1 MKIKCVGVKQSKTKR
16 FSKSKKF
23 GIKLKTTVEKL
34 AYNNAAKYHSDDA
47 EKSFDYTKKQVDD
60 FVKSSFLLPKNV
72 NTNKTKLEL
81 FNELDKKYS
90 YNLESKMA
98 MNYIIS
104 LPQELDRDVGFKIIE
119 DYFKQ
124 QVEQKQ
130 NFIDLSLHIKNEGT
144 EKANPHVHVLE
155 GRRKI
160 DEKGNVGNA
169 LHSSNVKGLMALD
182 NIDNIRKD
190 LANLFNQELKN
201 AAVYD
206 VQYTHLSNEK
216 LVEQALENDD
226 VALAVEK
233 DYETETNKKKKSD
246 KASFF
251 ERRKTEYK
259 EKRLNIKQ
267 KIESKKA
274 EAAQFKQEKAEIEA
288 LKKKIEFLSDQ
299 KSNLA
304 ADYANRLKL
313 DVQMQEMQE
322 KIVELME
329 NTEKYQEQQKQIAKY
344 TRFLT
349 INFYRAMLRE
359 GKSFKT
365 KKEIRDFLK
374 EQKNLDKKDERFEKL
389 AEIKLDE
396 EEKDF
401 IAAMLAHKI
410 FTNIDDY
417 VNKAQ
422 YHLVKEQKEKD
433 KELYNQILEK
443 ANPTLEELVFVE
455 KMDSKTKFENN
466 LFREMADKAINLKK
480 SSTNTDEFKQ
490 NFEMAVSVFVDMQTE
505 SIKNNLELNPFNF
518 EFSDIEAEVKKVELY
533 NYITRNIDKII
544 ENKEEHIKKA
554 EFFNQLKID
563 RAKNAEVRQ
572 IEQESKAKNYMNK
585 QINQAVEE
593 VLEEYDEVA
602 RLIYKHSDNALNANF
617 NLEQE
622 QDRNK
627 DNYYSYSY

>member
-16 FSKSKKF
+16 FSMSKKF

-60 FVKSSFLLPKNV
+60 FVKSSFLLPKDV
-72 NTNKTKLEL
+72 NTNKTKIEL
-81 FNELDKKYS
+81 FNELDKKFS
-90 YNLESKMA
+90 NDLEAKMA
-98 MNYIIS
+98 MNYIIT
-104 LPQELDRDVGFKIIE
+104 LPQELDKDVGFKVVE

-124 QVEQKQ
+124 HVERKQ

-155 GRRKI
+155 GRRNI
-160 DEKGNVGNA
+160 DKDGNIGKA
-169 LHSSNVKGLMALD
+169 LHHRDVKGLMALD

-201 AAVYD
+201 AAVYN

-226 VALAVEK
+226 VALAIEK
-233 DYETETNKKKKSD
+233 DYQTNTDKKQKSD
-246 KASFF
+246 KASFL
-251 ERRKTEYK
+251 ERKNTTHKLR
-259 EKRLNIKQ
+259 RLTLKQ
-267 KIESKKA
+267 RIENKKA
-274 EAAQFKQEKAEIEA
+274 EAAQFKQEKAEIET
-288 LKKKIEFLSDQ
+288 LKGKIQFLSDK

-304 ADYANRLKL
+304 ADYANRLNL
-313 DVQMQEMQE
+313 DVNVQMEEMQQ
-322 KIVELME
+322 KLVELMQ

-349 INFYRAMLRE
+349 VNFYRAMLRN

-374 EQKNLDKKDERFEKL
+374 EQKNLDEKDERFEKL
-389 AEIKLDE
+389 AEISLDE

-401 IAAMLAHKI
+401 TAAMLAHKI

-455 KMDSKTKFENN
+455 KMNSKTKFENN
-466 LFREMADKAINLKK
+466 LFREMADKAISLKK
-480 SSTNTDEFKQ
+480 SSTNKDEFKQ
-490 NFEMAVSVFVDMQTE
+490 NFEMAVSVFVDMQKE
-505 SIKNNLELNPFNF
+505 SIKNNSELNPFQF

-602 RLIYKHSDNALNANF
+602 RLIYKHSDNALNADF
-617 NLEQE
+617 EQHK
-622 QDRNK
+622 NK
-627 DNYYSYSY
+627 HNYYSYSY